1 MYQVEVVLESC
12 LWRGCVPSGGCARVL
27 SVERLCAT

>member
-12 LWRGCVPSGGCARVL
+12 LERGCVLRGGCARVL